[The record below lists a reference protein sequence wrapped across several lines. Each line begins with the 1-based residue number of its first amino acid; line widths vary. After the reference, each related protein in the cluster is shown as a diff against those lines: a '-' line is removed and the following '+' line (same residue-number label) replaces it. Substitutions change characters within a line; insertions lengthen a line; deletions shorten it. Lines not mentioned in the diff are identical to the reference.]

1 MQSAIT
7 SRELTEGELRAYDAP
22 FPSEEY
28 KAASRVY
35 PQLVPILD
43 EHGSVEE
50 NKGAWKR
57 VFSRWS
63 KPFIT
68 LFGDSDPVTRG
79 GEQIWIDNVPGGKNQ
94 KHEIIKGGGHF
105 IQEDKPREVCER
117 LIAFITANPAARPK
131 L

>member
-1 MQSAIT
+1 MQSAVA
-7 SRELTEGELRAYDAP
+7 RELTAEELRAYDAP

-43 EHGSVEE
+43 EHNSVEE

-57 VFSRWS
+57 VFEKWT

-68 LFGDSDPVTRG
+68 LFGDSDPVTQG
-79 GEQIWIDNVPGGKNQ
+79 GEKVWIDTVPGGKSQ

-105 IQEDKPREVCER
+105 IQEDKPKEVCER
-117 LIAFITANPAARPK
+117 LIAFISANPTPSPK